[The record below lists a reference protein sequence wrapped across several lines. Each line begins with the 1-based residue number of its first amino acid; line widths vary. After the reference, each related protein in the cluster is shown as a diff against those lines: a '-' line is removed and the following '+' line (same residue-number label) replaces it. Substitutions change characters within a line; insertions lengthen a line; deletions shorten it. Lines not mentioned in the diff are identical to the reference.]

1 VFTCDYRK
9 NKEVL
14 MAEDLGKYARHP
26 LRTAGTA
33 FLVGIGA
40 GMMASKARKH
50 NRSALQKF
58 FDQLSD

>member
-1 VFTCDYRK
+1 
-9 NKEVL
+9 